1 MKIAIY
7 VLIGL
12 LVVGGLA
19 YKAMNPAHYQHPLH
33 RASANADK

>member
-12 LVVGGLA
+12 LVAGGLA
-19 YKAMNPAHYQHPLH
+19 YKAMNPAAYKHPLH
-33 RASANADK
+33 R

>member
-12 LVVGGLA
+12 VVVGGLA
-19 YKAMNPAHYQHPLH
+19 YKALNPPNYQHPLH
-33 RASANADK
+33 RSAQ